1 LVRRIGRLDM
11 FVVMHRNATEADI
24 EGVIERIGTL
34 GFEPHISRGI
44 ERTVIGVKG
53 PRDKLSPEAFA
64 GMPGVLQTVRV
75 SSPHKLASREWKPES
90 SVVEVGDVRIGGGG
104 LTLIAGPCAVEGREP
119 LFDTARAVR
128 DAGAHMLRGG
138 AFKPRTSPYD
148 FQGLGEEGLK
158 LLAEASS
165 ETGLPSV
172 TEARSAAHVELIVG
186 KCDMIQIG
194 ARNMQNFDLLKEA
207 GRSGLPVLLKRGMSA
222 KTRELLMSAEY
233 ILAEGNDRVVLCERG
248 IRTFEDST
256 RSTLDVAAV
265 PVLKEETHLPVLVDP
280 SHAAGDVRYVTAL
293 ARAGVAAGADG
304 IIVEVH
310 ARPAEALCDAAQA
323 LKPDQFAR
331 LVRELEMIERV
342 LTGTGAI
349 AAASD
354 EATRGVGI
362 E

>member
-1 LVRRIGRLDM
+1 M
-11 FVVMHRNATEADI
+11 FVVMHRNATEADV
-24 EGVIERIGTL
+24 EGVIKRIGAL
-34 GFEPHISRGI
+34 GFEPHLSRGV

-53 PRDKLSPEAFA
+53 PREKLSTEAFA

-75 SSPHKLASREWKPES
+75 SAPHKLASREWKPDS
-90 SVVEVGDVRIGGGG
+90 SVVEVGGVRIGGGG
-104 LTLIAGPCAVEGREP
+104 LTLIAGPCAVEGRES
-119 LFDTARAVR
+119 LFDTAGAVR

-148 FQGLGEEGLK
+148 FQGMGEEGIR
-158 LLAEASS
+158 LLAEASR

-172 TEARSAAHVELIVG
+172 TEARSAAHVEIIARH
-186 KCDMIQIG
+186 CDMIQIG

-207 GRSGLPVLLKRGMSA
+207 GRSGMPVLLKRGMSA

-233 ILAEGNDRVVLCERG
+233 ILSEGNDRVVLCERG
-248 IRTFEDST
+248 IRTFEDAT

-265 PVLKEETHLPVLVDP
+265 PVLKEETHLPVLIDP
-280 SHAAGDVRYVTAL
+280 SHAAGDVRYVAAL

-323 LKPDQFAR
+323 LKPEAFAR
-331 LVRELEMIERV
+331 LVRELEMIERA

-349 AAASD
+349 AASSD
-354 EATRGVGI
+354 EATRGEGI